1 MPTPTTP
8 PGPEAGP
15 LTAADAEHPDT
26 AEGAAA
32 AAPTF
37 WRSLPGILTGIAT
50 VITAATS
57 LFVALRTPSPVLVT
71 GTTASSPAQ
80 AASTAAPPATAPT
93 PAPTPAP
100 APAPVPAPHPVPPRV
115 LVPHFEAASQVLAT
129 PLASGRRVFI
139 HDPDGFS
146 NLRAA
151 PGTRS
156 AIITRLPQGQG
167 LERLREEDGWWLVR
181 TPEGQTGW
189 VHGSRLK
196 GVP

>member
-8 PGPEAGP
+8 PSPASAVPELAAKEAPQVDESAG
-15 LTAADAEHPDT
+15 
-26 AEGAAA
+26 
-32 AAPTF
+32 APTAPAPTHAPAF
-37 WRSLPGILTGIAT
+37 WSSLPGILTGLAT
-50 VITAATS
+50 VLTATTG
-57 LFVALRTPSPVLVT
+57 LFVALR
-71 GTTASSPAQ
+71 ASSPAMAGGTPPAPSPPPQ
-80 AASTAAPPATAPT
+80 SQGVAATPTAPPRITTPRLDAASA
-93 PAPTPAP
+93 
-100 APAPVPAPHPVPPRV
+100 VR
-115 LVPHFEAASQVLAT
+115 AT
-129 PLASGRRVFI
+129 PTLRAI
-139 HDPDGFS
+139 LQDPDGFS

-156 AIITRLPQGQG
+156 AILTRLPQGQS